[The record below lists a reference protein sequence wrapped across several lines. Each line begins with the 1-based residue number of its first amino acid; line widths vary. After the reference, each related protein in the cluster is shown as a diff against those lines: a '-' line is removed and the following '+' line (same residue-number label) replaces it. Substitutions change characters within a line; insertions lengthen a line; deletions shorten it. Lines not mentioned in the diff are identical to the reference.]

1 MAYIKDYEYD
11 IFISYAH
18 VDNIAFPGQADGWI
32 EQFYKNLNLML
43 AKRFGRL
50 DIFKIWWD
58 NKKLDGSVL
67 FDSSIQE
74 GIKKSAIMICLHS
87 PGYIQSTYCQQE
99 LDLFYKKAKVEKAG
113 LNVGNRSR
121 IIHVLLN
128 NIPFAEW
135 PKELSGTTGFPFHD
149 AKEADDFGDTVDTL
163 SMEFR
168 TQMQNVRD
176 AVWNLLNDFPKE
188 QTVASTQQ
196 QTEEVEEDKDVFTIY
211 LGEVADTLRTPRKRI
226 ITELEKRG
234 FKVMAGIPPPDE
246 AEAHEQA
253 TKDALKKADLAI
265 HLLDEYPGREIIG
278 APELWYPQ
286 KQAEIALQ
294 TGKSQMFWVPAE
306 TNFEDIEDEK
316 YKLFLQ
322 NLETGKSAKKS
333 FEFIRGSKSTIAQEI
348 IDFAEHLKTQHAQKK
363 TDNGKISVLL
373 DTHFNDQLYALDLSR
388 VLLENKIQ
396 PFINPQEDD
405 PRKNINLLGDR
416 ISQVKKLIFLYGSV
430 SKEWVLERMSA
441 ALQLIITNNY
451 PIEDFFIYMAP
462 PHKEADDIS
471 IRQKFLKVN
480 IVDSSNNQ
488 ILDKMVL
495 QQFIDNLK
503 TVSV

>member
-18 VDNIAFPGQADGWI
+18 VDNTPFPGQADGWI

-50 DIFKIWWD
+50 DIVKIWWD

-67 FDSSIQE
+67 FDKSIEE
-74 GIKKSAIMICLHS
+74 GIRKSAIMICLNS
-87 PGYIQSTYCQQE
+87 PGYIHSPYCKQE
-99 LDLFYKKAKVEKAG
+99 LDIFHKKAQSEKAG

-128 NIPFAEW
+128 NIPFSEW
-135 PKELSGTTGFPFHD
+135 PEELGGTTGFPFHD
-149 AKEADDFGDTVDTL
+149 AKEAEDFGDTVDTL

-176 AVWNLLNDFPKE
+176 AVWNLLNDLKQDQNE
-188 QTVASTQQ
+188 LTVQQ
-196 QTEEVEEDKDVFTIY
+196 QENEEADKEAFTIY

-234 FKVMAGIPPPDE
+234 FKVVAGIPPPDE
-246 AEAHEQA
+246 ADAHEQA

-278 APELWYPQ
+278 APEFWYPQ
-286 KQAEIALQ
+286 KQTEIALQ
-294 TGKSQMFWVPAE
+294 IAKSQMIWVPAE

-322 NLETGKSAKKS
+322 NLETGKSTNKS
-333 FEFIRGSKSTIAQEI
+333 FEFVRGSKSTLAQEI
-348 IDFAEHLKTQHAQKK
+348 IDFAEHLKTQQAQKK
-363 TDNGKISVLL
+363 VENGKVSVLL

-388 VLLENKIQ
+388 VLIENKIQ

-416 ISQVKKLIFLYGSV
+416 ISQVRKLIFMYGSV

-488 ILDKMVL
+488 LLDKTAL
-495 QQFIDNLK
+495 QQFINNLK
-503 TVSV
+503 TAAV

>member
-1 MAYIKDYEYD
+1 M
-11 IFISYAH
+11 
-18 VDNIAFPGQADGWI
+18 
-32 EQFYKNLNLML
+32 
-43 AKRFGRL
+43 
-50 DIFKIWWD
+50 
-58 NKKLDGSVL
+58 
-67 FDSSIQE
+67 
-74 GIKKSAIMICLHS
+74 
-87 PGYIQSTYCQQE
+87 
-99 LDLFYKKAKVEKAG
+99 
-113 LNVGNRSR
+113 
-121 IIHVLLN
+121 
-128 NIPFAEW
+128 
-135 PKELSGTTGFPFHD
+135 
-149 AKEADDFGDTVDTL
+149 
-163 SMEFR
+163 
-168 TQMQNVRD
+168 
-176 AVWNLLNDFPKE
+176 
-188 QTVASTQQ
+188 
-196 QTEEVEEDKDVFTIY
+196 
-211 LGEVADTLRTPRKRI
+211 
-226 ITELEKRG
+226 
-234 FKVMAGIPPPDE
+234 
-246 AEAHEQA
+246 
-253 TKDALKKADLAI
+253 
-265 HLLDEYPGREIIG
+265 LDEYPGREIIG

-322 NLETGKSAKKS
+322 NLETGKSANKS

-348 IDFAEHLKTQHAQKK
+348 IDFAEHLKTQHTQKK

-471 IRQKFLKVN
+471 IRQKFLKVH

-488 ILDKMVL
+488 LLDKMVL